1 VGRNFGSFVTHGKFF
16 STGRQGAANV
26 RMHRDQ
32 AFHLF
37 LRRSLRDPAIQDPV
51 EDDLSLSLF
60 GRLRYRDGNEGLDG
74 TWRLKVWYYRS
85 LIMVVLDGSR
95 DVCIVAFHLRVLER
109 QLVESSWI
117 GKPDR
122 STSNCL
128 LKSTCSL
135 ANESHVP

>member
-1 VGRNFGSFVTHGKFF
+1 MSFTGVFTGGRARLTY
-16 STGRQGAANV
+16 AC
-26 RMHRDQ
+26 RDQ

-74 TWRLKVWYYRS
+74 TWRAEGLVLQKS

-109 QLVESSWI
+109 NSWLRAA
-117 GKPDR
+117 GLE
-122 STSNCL
+122 T
-128 LKSTCSL
+128 
-135 ANESHVP
+135 